1 MKLLSSITITNR
13 DEKVLLE
20 LTDPAVND
28 SARKTD
34 DLNRDDNSV
43 SDYDGDEVF
52 D

>member
-28 SARKTD
+28 SARKND
-34 DLNRDDNSV
+34 DVDRDDNFGSY
-43 SDYDGDEVF
+43 YDADEL
-52 D
+52 